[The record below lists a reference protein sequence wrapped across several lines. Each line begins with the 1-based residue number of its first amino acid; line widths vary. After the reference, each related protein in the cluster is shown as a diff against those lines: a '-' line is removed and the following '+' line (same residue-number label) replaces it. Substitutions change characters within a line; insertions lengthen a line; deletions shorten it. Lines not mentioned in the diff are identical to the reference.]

1 MHPKCIITI
10 NGTPVAGLFWE
21 KLVSV
26 SITDREG
33 ARSDTIE
40 LELEDGPPHIEIPQD
55 GDVIQA
61 WLGYEETG
69 VEYMGAYTIAD
80 VDVDILP
87 WKIKVRGEAA
97 DMTAPL
103 KEHKERHWDDKTLK
117 DIVGEVAKDAGL
129 TPQVSGAL
137 GAFRYK
143 WWGQQN
149 ASGLHMLEDLA
160 ARHNALFTIKDGKLI
175 FAERGSGQTPGGA
188 SLASLVVVPTMI
200 VKGTCQ
206 VSFQKR
212 TKHKD
217 VSAEHYDRDEAKRK
231 RETEK
236 GEDKTQAGYT
246 LRHGYGSKDEARRA
260 ARSRSKYLK
269 REGVRTAVTI
279 EGDPT
284 AKAGRPMSY
293 AGCRPGV
300 DGIQFII
307 EEATHSFSKGA
318 SYRTSLKA
326 KLKDEQGEGSGGGSG
341 DGGTEGGDE

>member
-10 NGTPVAGLFWE
+10 NGTPVSGLFWE
-21 KLVSV
+21 KLIRVD
-26 SITDREG
+26 ITDREG
-33 ARSDTIE
+33 SRSDTIE
-40 LELEDGPPHIEIPQD
+40 LELEDGPPHIAIPQD
-55 GDVIQA
+55 GDLIQA

-69 VEYMGAYTIAD
+69 VEYMGAYKIAD

-103 KEHKERHWDDKTLK
+103 KEHRERHWDDATLK
-117 DIVGEVAKDAGL
+117 DIVGDVAKDAGL
-129 TPQVSGAL
+129 TPQVAGSL
-137 GAFRYK
+137 GSFKYK

-188 SLASLVVVPTMI
+188 SLAALVVVPTMI

-217 VSAEHYDRDEAKRK
+217 VSAEHYDRDDAKRK

-236 GEDKTQAGYT
+236 GEDKTEAGYT
-246 LRHGYGSKDEARRA
+246 LRHGFGSKDEAKRA
-260 ARSRSKYLK
+260 AKSRSKYLK
-269 REGVRTAVTI
+269 REGVRTAVEI
-279 EGDPT
+279 EGNPT
-284 AKAGRPMSY
+284 AKAGRPMTY

-300 DGIQFII
+300 DGIQFVI
-307 EEATHSFSKGA
+307 EEAKHSFSKGR
-318 SYRTSLKA
+318 SYRTGLKG
-326 KLKDEQGEGSGGGSG
+326 KLKDGESG
-341 DGGTEGGDE
+341 EGGDGASSGPSED